1 MVTLKRLCRAIAKAS
16 VLSMFVVLQNLCI
29 RHFNTTVSIE
39 PSEFDNSFKDK
50 SSDLSTLLR
59 CYNWLICDG
68 MHGCGIFP
76 CFFFFCMEYRISS
89 RAFISH
95 STSTV
100 ASFVESLRN
109 NVIKILFITLTALN
123 LSVSLVQ
130 MVPCS
135 R

>member
-16 VLSMFVVLQNLCI
+16 VLSMFVLQNLCI

-100 ASFVESLRN
+100 ASFVDSLRN